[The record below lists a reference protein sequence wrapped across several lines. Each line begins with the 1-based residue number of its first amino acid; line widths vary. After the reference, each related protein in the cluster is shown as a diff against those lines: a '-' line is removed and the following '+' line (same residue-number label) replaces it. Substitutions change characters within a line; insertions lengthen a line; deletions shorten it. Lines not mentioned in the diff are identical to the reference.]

1 MNKRQIVFA
10 AAVGLGL
17 LLVVWLVGGYN
28 SLIGSRNNVDRSWS
42 RVETQYQ
49 RRYDLI
55 GNLVATVEGAQ
66 VQERE
71 VFGQIADARSRYSGA
86 RSPEDQASAA
96 SSLEGSLGRLL
107 VITENYPQLR
117 SNDTVLSL
125 QKDLRDTESL
135 IADERNQYNDAVNRY
150 NTSIQRFP
158 RNLLAGL
165 FGFESR
171 TLFKTQ
177 TERAN
182 VAPTV
187 RFGSGSGTPR

>member
-1 MNKRQIVFA
+1 MNTRQIVFA
-10 AAVGLGL
+10 ALVGLGL
-17 LLVVWLVGGYN
+17 LLVIWLIGGYN
-28 SLIGSRNNVDRSWS
+28 SLVGSRNNVDRTWS

-55 GNLVATVEGAQ
+55 GNLVETVKGSQ

-71 VFGQIADARSRYSGA
+71 VFGKIADARSKYAGA
-86 RSPEDQASAA
+86 RSPEDQAAAA

-117 SNDTVLSL
+117 SNETILSL
-125 QKDLRDTESL
+125 QKDLRDTENQ
-135 IADERNQYNDAVNRY
+135 IADERNQYNEAVTRY

-158 RNLLAGL
+158 RNLLAGI

-171 TLFKTQ
+171 SLFKTQ
-177 TERAN
+177 TERVN
-182 VAPTV
+182 VAPSV
-187 RFGSGSGTPR
+187 RFGSESGLPR